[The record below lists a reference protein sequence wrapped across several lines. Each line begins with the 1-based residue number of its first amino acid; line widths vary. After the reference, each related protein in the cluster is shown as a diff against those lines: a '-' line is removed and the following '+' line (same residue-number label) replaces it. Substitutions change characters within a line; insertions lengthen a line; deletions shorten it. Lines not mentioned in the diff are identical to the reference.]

1 MKDHYTQ
8 REWASPLE
16 QEINSYL
23 MEVAAE
29 HADTFVHNDMK
40 DNEIYITTLEGS
52 TYYTDE
58 AQELFNEYYDAE
70 LDGLY
75 TIINNVKEIEE
86 RYKH

>member
-1 MKDHYTQ
+1 
-8 REWASPLE
+8 
-16 QEINSYL
+16 

-86 RYKH
+86 RHQH